1 MAQTWKTTT
10 ARNFYLSHYE
20 VHNTLH
26 LYRGFKIF
34 LLFEADEKNLRKFL
48 LSNKTQPPLR
58 KWKAKALHVLFHLV
72 SHEFMTLTLH
82 KEQKVIFQVIFTKML
97 VIYSQE

>member
-10 ARNFYLSHYE
+10 ARNFHLSYLSILISFYFYYE

-48 LSNKTQPPLR
+48 LSNKTQPPPQEMESKSTPCSLS
-58 KWKAKALHVLFHLV
+58 F
-72 SHEFMTLTLH
+72 SLTRVH
-82 KEQKVIFQVIFTKML
+82 DINTT
-97 VIYSQE
+97 